1 MVLIIIYL
9 LSLLFLNTQG
19 DVPKDR
25 SIFISPVKIPLAF
38 SANFGELRADHF
50 HSGLDIKTQGVTGK
64 EVVAAASGYVYRISI
79 SPGGFG
85 KALYLRHPSGYST
98 VYGHLDRFSPEIEEY
113 VNTRQYEV
121 KSYMITLW
129 PSKERFQFSQG
140 DVIAYSGNTG
150 SSSGP
155 HLHFEIRESDEEIP
169 LNPLYFEF
177 GIKDDI
183 KPVIEKLVVYP
194 IGKKTSINRYNKPLK
209 INVTGS
215 NGNYTIPANDEISIG
230 GSAGFGLEAYDLINN
245 SSNKSSVFSLDLRI
259 DSVTVYNYKMGEF
272 TFNESRY
279 INSHIDY
286 ESLMKEN
293 TFIERMYLLPNDKLS
308 VYQNVINKGIFNFT
322 DGRKHYIEII
332 AADIYNNKSRLSFY
346 ANSVPPAMLEH
357 KVKTSE
363 ISTVVMPYNRNNRFI
378 SKNVTVTIPSGTLY
392 DTLYFEFNKLP
403 GKTGMYSDIYQIHNK
418 YTPVHK
424 SYDLSIKPN
433 HVPQGKGTKFLIVEL
448 DDDLKKIPVSSVW
461 DNGYLTANP
470 RTFGSF
476 YIGIDTIPP
485 SISFIGFS
493 SGANLEGKSELKI
506 KINDD
511 FSGIKAYEPEI
522 DGKWALFEYDQKNSI
537 LIYKFDPKRIQ
548 KGSRHNLSL
557 SVTDNRDN
565 VSICTCEFIW

>member
-113 VNTRQYEV
+113 VYTRQYEV

-209 INVTGS
+209 INVTGWWFRRFR
-215 NGNYTIPANDEISIG
+215 AR
-230 GSAGFGLEAYDLINN
+230 
-245 SSNKSSVFSLDLRI
+245 SL
-259 DSVTVYNYKMGEF
+259 
-272 TFNESRY
+272 
-279 INSHIDY
+279 
-286 ESLMKEN
+286 
-293 TFIERMYLLPNDKLS
+293 
-308 VYQNVINKGIFNFT
+308 
-322 DGRKHYIEII
+322 
-332 AADIYNNKSRLSFY
+332 
-346 ANSVPPAMLEH
+346 
-357 KVKTSE
+357 
-363 ISTVVMPYNRNNRFI
+363 
-378 SKNVTVTIPSGTLY
+378 
-392 DTLYFEFNKLP
+392 
-403 GKTGMYSDIYQIHNK
+403 
-418 YTPVHK
+418 
-424 SYDLSIKPN
+424 
-433 HVPQGKGTKFLIVEL
+433 
-448 DDDLKKIPVSSVW
+448 
-461 DNGYLTANP
+461 
-470 RTFGSF
+470 
-476 YIGIDTIPP
+476 
-485 SISFIGFS
+485 
-493 SGANLEGKSELKI
+493 
-506 KINDD
+506 
-511 FSGIKAYEPEI
+511 
-522 DGKWALFEYDQKNSI
+522 
-537 LIYKFDPKRIQ
+537 
-548 KGSRHNLSL
+548 
-557 SVTDNRDN
+557 
-565 VSICTCEFIW
+565 